1 VRTNDEVMIYQLIIV
16 VEFAF
21 EDIEE
26 AYKTFGAAAQYK
38 ALKVLISM

>member
-1 VRTNDEVMIYQLIIV
+1 MRILSYQLLIV
-16 VEFAF
+16 IEFAF

-26 AYKTFGAAAQYK
+26 AYKTFGAAAEHK